1 MNEIKGVFSI
11 SYGDPEHIVVIDDHK
26 QPVCLNDEEQ
36 EFIDMVFSFLASR
49 VDLSNLRLDKR
60 SDNYTSLIYGEYNDF
75 LRFRL
80 SARTK
85 WLSLRLPS
93 DIKASN
99 MDNSLFD
106 AQKNKKQLHWKAK
119 LNSLK
124 DVAIFKDFIIASCI

>member
-1 MNEIKGVFSI
+1 MSEVKGIFSI
-11 SYGDPEHIVVIDDHK
+11 SYGDPEHILVIDDNK

-36 EFIDMVFSFLASR
+36 EFIDNVFSFLASS
-49 VDLSNLRLDKR
+49 VDISDLRLDKR

-80 SARTK
+80 SAHTK

-93 DIKASN
+93 DVKADN
-99 MDNSLFD
+99 MNNPLFD

-119 LNSLK
+119 LNSLE
-124 DVAIFKDFIIASCI
+124 DVSSFKEFIIASCV